1 MWDSGHLD
9 RYLPPLE
16 PNNSQL
22 LDAQFQLKKRWPIQ
36 FCCVERGLSQKFLI
50 LAGSAMALVP
60 LKLLENQTKE
70 WKKFIVVNNTLLN
83 FKFLIGH
90 SQAKSNDALINNVE
104 NGLAV
109 ASNSI
114 PA

>member
-1 MWDSGHLD
+1 M
-9 RYLPPLE
+9 
-16 PNNSQL
+16 
-22 LDAQFQLKKRWPIQ
+22 
-36 FCCVERGLSQKFLI
+36 SQKFPI
-50 LAGSAMALVP
+50 LAGPAMALV
-60 LKLLENQTKE
+60 LLNLLGNQTKK
-70 WKKFIVVNNTLLN
+70 WNKFIVVNNTLLN